1 MFTIINFWI
10 NFTFVFVQSHETNG
24 LRARIRNVR
33 IANGY
38 QHNRLKWI
46 LYTNSLL
53 RRGGNV
59 SNERSNEP

>member
-1 MFTIINFWI
+1 MEVCVFFSQARETGGEMFTIINFWI

-38 QHNRLKWI
+38 QHN
-46 LYTNSLL
+46 
-53 RRGGNV
+53 
-59 SNERSNEP
+59 

>member
-38 QHNRLKWI
+38 QHN
-46 LYTNSLL
+46 
-53 RRGGNV
+53 
-59 SNERSNEP
+59 